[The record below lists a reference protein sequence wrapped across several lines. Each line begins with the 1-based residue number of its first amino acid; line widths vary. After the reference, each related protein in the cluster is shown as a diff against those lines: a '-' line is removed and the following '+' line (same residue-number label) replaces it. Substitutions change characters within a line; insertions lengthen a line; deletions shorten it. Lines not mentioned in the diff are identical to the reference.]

1 MVYKLGSQCLVAYR
15 DSNNNI
21 LIIYLSKVQKQAD
34 DSKEHVMKIVRTTL
48 DDIVR
53 ARTEKL
59 PTKLKLLFQDISMYI
74 STNDFLERL
83 GNQG

>member
-48 DDIVR
+48 DEIVR
-53 ARTEKL
+53 ARTEQL

-74 STNDFLERL
+74 STKDFLERL